1 MTVAEDLIRTL
12 GPDRVLTSDEARA
25 ARRHDYWMVSNL
37 RDRQGRGAPMPAC
50 VVRPAS
56 VADVQATVRA
66 CVATGT
72 PLIPFGQGSGVVGG
86 VIAGSEAVLLDLG
99 ALNRV
104 RSIDPVNLTAS
115 FDAGLNGLA
124 AEEAVAAQGLT
135 TGHWPQSI
143 ALSTVGGWIATRASG
158 QFSTAYG
165 NIEDIVYSVEA
176 VLPSGELVVLGRG
189 PRAAAGPDLR
199 HIMLGSEGTLGVI
212 TGVTLSL
219 RRKAEAQ
226 AVTAFA
232 AQTMQQGFDFQR
244 EIVQTGWR
252 PPVMRQ
258 YDVRESGRLHADA
271 KDCTVIMV
279 HEGPA
284 SLVAAET
291 AAVTALAARMG
302 LEPLP
307 GTIVQHWLGHRNHV
321 PGWDQ
326 ILERGIV
333 ADTVEVSAPWDRIG
347 AVYDAATTSVA
358 EIPGC
363 LAASAHSSH
372 VYRSGLNLY
381 FTFAIRPDAEGDME
395 AAYFESWQRIMAAT
409 AAAGG
414 SLSHHHGIG
423 RVRRGWMETELGA
436 TGVTLLQTLKS
447 ALDPAGVMNP
457 GVLVPDRAEGG
468 AR

>member
-1 MTVAEDLIRTL
+1 MTVVEALTHALDA
-12 GPDRVLTSDEARA
+12 DRVRVDADARS
-25 ARRHDYWMVSNL
+25 ARRHDYWMVSSL

-56 VADVQATVRA
+56 VADVQTTVRLCA
-66 CVATGT
+66 AHGAALV
-72 PLIPFGQGSGVVGG
+72 PFGQGSGVVGG
-86 VIAGSEAVLLDLG
+86 VIAGPETVLLDLG

-104 RSIDPVNLTAS
+104 REIDPVNLTAR
-115 FDAGLNGLA
+115 FDAGVNGLV
-124 AEEAVAAQGLT
+124 AEDAVAALGLT
-135 TGHWPQSI
+135 IGHWPQSI

-165 NIEDIVYSVEA
+165 NIEDIVYAVEA
-176 VLPSGELVVLGRG
+176 VLPSGDLVTLGRG

-199 HIMLGSEGTLGVI
+199 HIMLGSEGTFGVI

-219 RRKAEAQ
+219 RRKAAAQ

-232 AQTMQQGFDFQR
+232 AKTMQAGFDFQR

-258 YDVRESGRLHADA
+258 YDERESGRLHADA
-271 KDCTVIMV
+271 RDCAVIMV

-284 SLVAAET
+284 SLVAAEVE
-291 AAVTALAARMG
+291 AVTTLAAEMG
-302 LEPLP
+302 LAPLP
-307 GTIVQHWLGHRNHV
+307 PAIVEHWLGHRNHV

-326 ILERGIV
+326 ILDRGIV

-347 AVYDAATTSVA
+347 AVYDAATRSVS

-381 FTFAIRPDAEGDME
+381 FTFAIRPDAAQDME
-395 AAYFESWQRIMAAT
+395 AAYFESWRRVMTET

-423 RVRRGWMETELGA
+423 RIRRDWMETELGA
-436 TGVTLLQTLKS
+436 TGVTLLQTLKR

-457 GVLVPDRAEGG
+457 GVLVPD
-468 AR
+468 

>member
-1 MTVAEDLIRTL
+1 MTVAEDLIRAL
-12 GPDRVLTSDEARA
+12 GPDRVLTSDDART

-56 VADVQATVRA
+56 VADVQATVRH
-66 CVATGT
+66 CVANRI

-86 VIAGSEAVLLDLG
+86 VIAGPDAVLLDLG

-104 RSIDPVNLTAS
+104 RAIDPVNLTAS
-115 FDAGLNGLA
+115 FDAGMNGLA
-124 AEEAVAAQGLT
+124 AEEAVAAL
-135 TGHWPQSI
+135 
-143 ALSTVGGWIATRASG
+143 
-158 QFSTAYG
+158 
-165 NIEDIVYSVEA
+165 
-176 VLPSGELVVLGRG
+176 
-189 PRAAAGPDLR
+189 
-199 HIMLGSEGTLGVI
+199 
-212 TGVTLSL
+212 
-219 RRKAEAQ
+219 AE
-226 AVTAFA
+226 
-232 AQTMQQGFDFQR
+232 
-244 EIVQTGWR
+244 
-252 PPVMRQ
+252 
-258 YDVRESGRLHADA
+258 
-271 KDCTVIMV
+271 
-279 HEGPA
+279 
-284 SLVAAET
+284 
-291 AAVTALAARMG
+291 RMG
-302 LEPLP
+302 LAPLP

-326 ILERGIV
+326 ILDRGIV

-395 AAYFESWQRIMAAT
+395 AAYFESWKRIMAAT

-423 RVRRGWMETELGA
+423 RVRRDWMDTELG
-436 TGVTLLQTLKS
+436 TSGVTLLQTLKA

-457 GVLVPDRAEGG
+457 GVLVPDRPGG
-468 AR
+468 EAR

>member
-66 CVATGT
+66 CVAKGT

-86 VIAGSEAVLLDLG
+86 VIAGPEAVLLDLG

-115 FDAGLNGLA
+115 FDAGMNGLA

-199 HIMLGSEGTLGVI
+199 HIMLGSEGP
-212 TGVTLSL
+212 
-219 RRKAEAQ
+219 
-226 AVTAFA
+226 
-232 AQTMQQGFDFQR
+232 
-244 EIVQTGWR
+244 R
-252 PPVMRQ
+252 P
-258 YDVRESGRLHADA
+258 
-271 KDCTVIMV
+271 
-279 HEGPA
+279 
-284 SLVAAET
+284 
-291 AAVTALAARMG
+291 
-302 LEPLP
+302 
-307 GTIVQHWLGHRNHV
+307 
-321 PGWDQ
+321 
-326 ILERGIV
+326 
-333 ADTVEVSAPWDRIG
+333 
-347 AVYDAATTSVA
+347 
-358 EIPGC
+358 
-363 LAASAHSSH
+363 
-372 VYRSGLNLY
+372 
-381 FTFAIRPDAEGDME
+381 RP
-395 AAYFESWQRIMAAT
+395 
-409 AAAGG
+409 
-414 SLSHHHGIG
+414 
-423 RVRRGWMETELGA
+423 
-436 TGVTLLQTLKS
+436 
-447 ALDPAGVMNP
+447 
-457 GVLVPDRAEGG
+457 
-468 AR
+468 